1 MKLRAL
7 SAYVTLETIRG
18 LRNRSYLV
26 FSVAFPL
33 MIYLLNTGLRPET
46 PWTAEG
52 LPASVQFMVSMA
64 AFGVIMTALSIGPR
78 IARERDVGWLA
89 QLRVT
94 PISSRSVVV
103 GKILVAMALALPVTV
118 AIFVAGAWVNGVTL
132 PLGRWLAMTMLCWV
146 GAAPFAAL
154 GVSIGYVFDADSAN
168 VVNSGALLLLAFLGG
183 LFVPLETMPPVV
195 QEIGRTLPSYR
206 FADLA
211 WSAARADGP
220 AASSVLGVVA
230 WTLVLGTAAWRSFRR
245 AAVTS

>member
-7 SAYVTLETIRG
+7 IAYVKLEAVRG

-33 MIYLLNTGLRPET
+33 MIYLLNTGLRRET

-64 AFGVIMTALSIGPR
+64 SFGVIMTALSVGPR
-78 IARERDVGWLA
+78 IAREREVGWLA

-94 PISSRSVVV
+94 PISTRSVVV
-103 GKILVAMALALPVTV
+103 GKILVAMALAVPVTV
-118 AIFVAGAWVNGVTL
+118 SIFAAGAWVNGVTL
-132 PLGRWLAMTMLCWV
+132 SLDRWGLMTILSWL

-154 GVSIGYVFDADSAN
+154 GVTIGYTFDADSAN

-195 QEIGRTLPSYR
+195 QDIGRSLPSYR

-211 WSAARADGP
+211 WSTARADGP
-220 AASSVLGVVA
+220 AAASALGVLA
-230 WTLVLGTAAWRSFRR
+230 WTLVLGGAAWRSFHR
-245 AAVTS
+245 AAVTR